1 DLQAIAKT
9 PAEPMVSVEIEN
21 PKSKIQNLRILLVE
35 DHADTADAMADLLRL
50 LGHEVTVAGDVASAL
65 SAGEAAA
72 SGGGLDLLISDLGLP
87 DGSGLDVMR
96 ALSRFR
102 VPGIALSGYGMEEDV
117 RRSHEAGFRRH
128 LTKPVGMPQLRAAI
142 SEMVGAVE

>member
-1 DLQAIAKT
+1 
-9 PAEPMVSVEIEN
+9 
-21 PKSKIQNLRILLVE
+21 
-35 DHADTADAMADLLRL
+35 
-50 LGHEVTVAGDVASAL
+50 
-65 SAGEAAA
+65 
-72 SGGGLDLLISDLGLP
+72 
-87 DGSGLDVMR
+87 MR
-96 ALSRFR
+96 VLSRFR